1 MDEMARLKQLALKLT
16 AELVSSCRFCVDI
29 ADDPDDSTP
38 ISCIKYSGCPV
49 PVRVNAEACL
59 SCREYEVRKSPN
71 GPSESA

>member
-1 MDEMARLKQLALKLT
+1 MDEMVRLKQLALKLT

-29 ADDPDDSTP
+29 ADDPDDTTP

-59 SCREYEVRKSPN
+59 SCREYHVRKSAN
-71 GPSESA
+71 DPSVSA